1 VTQREIYVSVQK
13 SGSSGKRRT
22 YKRNEREYQDKG
34 KNWRRNSE
42 SELKL
47 QAAMEE
53 FREIMKMGG
62 RNEGGG
68 ERKRKSK
75 TERNNGEKLGRECQN
90 YIK

>member
-1 VTQREIYVSVQK
+1 
-13 SGSSGKRRT
+13 
-22 YKRNEREYQDKG
+22 
-34 KNWRRNSE
+34 
-42 SELKL
+42 
-47 QAAMEE
+47 MEE

-75 TERNNGEKLGRECQN
+75 TERNNGVGGECQN

>member
-1 VTQREIYVSVQK
+1 
-13 SGSSGKRRT
+13 
-22 YKRNEREYQDKG
+22 
-34 KNWRRNSE
+34 
-42 SELKL
+42 
-47 QAAMEE
+47 MEE

>member
-1 VTQREIYVSVQK
+1 MFQFRRVVRQVREELIK
-13 SGSSGKRRT
+13 GM
-22 YKRNEREYQDKG
+22 REYQDERK
-34 KNWRRNSE
+34 KLKKEHKQKYSE
-42 SELKL
+42 SELKS